1 MNSAHIHLILNHI
14 PVLGIGF
21 GVLLMFYGFFRKSDE
36 LIKVSLGIFVLAALI
51 TIPVYLTGEP
61 AEEIVENLA
70 GVSEAFIDPHE
81 DWGFY
86 SLILM
91 EITGVLALLNL
102 VLFGR
107 SFGKKLLQVTFLGSI
122 IAAGSILW
130 TANLGGK
137 IRHTEIRG
145 DTIQTL
151 DPQEPKKTKNDDDD
165 DDH

>member
-1 MNSAHIHLILNHI
+1 MNYAHLHLILNHI
-14 PVLGIGF
+14 PVIGIGF
-21 GVLLMFYGFFRKSDE
+21 GILLLIYGFVRNNDE
-36 LIKVSLGIFVLAALI
+36 IKKVSLGVFVLAALM

-81 DWGFY
+81 DWAYY

-102 VLFGR
+102 IFFGR
-107 SFGKKLLQVTFLGSI
+107 SFGKKFLLVTSLSSVV
-122 IAAGSILW
+122 AAGSILY

-137 IRHTEIRG
+137 IRHTEIRA
-145 DTIQTL
+145 DSAQTVNPEKQAETENE
-151 DPQEPKKTKNDDDD
+151 DE